1 MGINELLLTDD
12 EIKLK
17 YELEDK
23 LMNNTATEVE
33 TNAYNHLASKTY
45 RIGDILTTL
54 SANPGRKPEDNLIM
68 VQCFNNLTLDAQYK
82 ATLKPEEE
90 LTRAVDAISN
100 NPNLNILG
108 AITVEA
114 YKDEL
119 KTRQLISGKTM

>member
-1 MGINELLLTDD
+1 
-12 EIKLK
+12 
-17 YELEDK
+17 
-23 LMNNTATEVE
+23 
-33 TNAYNHLASKTY
+33 
-45 RIGDILTTL
+45 
-54 SANPGRKPEDNLIM
+54 M

-90 LTRAVDAISN
+90 LSRAVDAISN

>member
-45 RIGDILTTL
+45 RIGDILIALT
-54 SANPGRKPEDNLIM
+54 ANPARKPEDNLIM

-90 LTRAVDAISN
+90 LSRAVDAISN

>member
-45 RIGDILTTL
+45 RNSTYCK
-54 SANPGRKPEDNLIM
+54 SW
-68 VQCFNNLTLDAQYK
+68 
-82 ATLKPEEE
+82 
-90 LTRAVDAISN
+90 
-100 NPNLNILG
+100 
-108 AITVEA
+108 
-114 YKDEL
+114 
-119 KTRQLISGKTM
+119 